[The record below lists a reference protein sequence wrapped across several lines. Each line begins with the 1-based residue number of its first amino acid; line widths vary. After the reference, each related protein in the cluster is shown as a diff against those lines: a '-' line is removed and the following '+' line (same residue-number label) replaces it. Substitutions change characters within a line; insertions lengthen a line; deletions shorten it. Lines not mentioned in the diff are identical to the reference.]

1 MQKTTFRI
9 LIIHNKYR
17 YAGGED
23 SVMQNEVRLL
33 ESHGHHVVLYQKDNS
48 ELDYYPLLDKLRLPL
63 RTLYSISSAKDIRT
77 IIKQEQ
83 IDIVHIHNTLPLIS
97 FSAYYAAK
105 QCDCALVQ
113 TLHNFRLL
121 CPNGLFYR
129 DNVICKD
136 CLKSLS
142 CSVKHSCYRNS
153 KVQSMLV
160 ALMLLFHRLI
170 GTFRLPDAYIALTEF
185 NQSVFAP
192 LLDKNRLFIK
202 PNFTEPADFV
212 PQDYNFK
219 SREYFIYLSRIE
231 RSKGIFLLLD
241 AFRNLPDTPLLIVG
255 TGPDD
260 EAVQAYINKHCMK
273 NVRFLGF
280 TPHNE
285 ALSFLYHA
293 KALIFPTQLY
303 EGFPVVLAESFSL
316 GTPVIGSNIGNT
328 ASIVEDGQTGLLFKH
343 DSTEDLILKIKQ
355 LNTPSFPY
363 STMEENCYT
372 TYKQHY
378 TPDKNYDCLL
388 SIYQAA
394 LSHHSLRS

>member
-1 MQKTTFRI
+1 MQKLTFRI
-9 LIIHNKYR
+9 LIVHNKYR

-23 SVMQNEVRLL
+23 SVMQSEARLL

-48 ELDYYPLLDKLRLPL
+48 ELDKYTMIDKLRLPF
-63 RTLYSISSAKDIRT
+63 RTLYSVSSAKDIRA
-77 IIKQEQ
+77 IIKQEN
-83 IDIVHIHNTLPLIS
+83 IDIVHVHNTLPLIS
-97 FSAYYAAK
+97 FSVYYAAK
-105 QCDCALVQ
+105 RCGCALVQ

-129 DNVICKD
+129 DNVVCKD

-142 CSVKHSCYRNS
+142 CAVKHSCYRSS

-160 ALMLLFHRLI
+160 ALSLLFHRKI
-170 GTFRLPDAYIALTEF
+170 GTFRLPDAYIALTDF
-185 NQSVFAP
+185 NESAFLP
-192 LLDKNRLFIK
+192 LLDKNRLFVK
-202 PNFTEPADFV
+202 PNFTESVLSVSPGSN
-212 PQDYNFK
+212 PK
-219 SREYFIYLSRIE
+219 SRAHFIYLSRIE
-231 RSKGIFLLLD
+231 RSKGIYLLLE

-260 EAVQAYINKHCMK
+260 EAVQAYVDKHCME
-273 NVRFLGF
+273 NVHFLGF
-280 TPHNE
+280 TPHDE
-285 ALSFLYHA
+285 ALSLLYHA

-343 DSTEDLILKIKQ
+343 DDAEDLVLKIKQ
-355 LNTPSFPY
+355 FDAPAFSY
-363 STMEENCYT
+363 SAMEKNCYK

-378 TPDKNYDCLL
+378 TPDKNYECLL
-388 SIYQAA
+388 SIYQQA
-394 LSHHSLRS
+394 LKHSLPS